1 MDVAFPSTLAFA
13 FAFALSLI
21 LARGEIRDE
30 GLETPGSDMTS

>member
-1 MDVAFPSTLAFA
+1 MDVAFPSTLA